1 MLTAFLI
8 YAVLSGAVNSGVYI
22 CTVKWELW
30 RLVPFRECA
39 FCLMFWCSVVE
50 FFTQFPLS
58 LWPYL
63 VPVSL
68 ASAAIGRRIVV
79 DI

>member
-8 YAVLSGAVNSGVYI
+8 YVVLSGAVNCGVYLV
-22 CTVKWELW
+22 TVKWELW

-39 FCLMFWCSVVE
+39 LCLMFWCSVFE

-63 VPVSL
+63 IPISL
-68 ASAAIGRRIVV
+68 GSAAFGRFLAVNV
-79 DI
+79 